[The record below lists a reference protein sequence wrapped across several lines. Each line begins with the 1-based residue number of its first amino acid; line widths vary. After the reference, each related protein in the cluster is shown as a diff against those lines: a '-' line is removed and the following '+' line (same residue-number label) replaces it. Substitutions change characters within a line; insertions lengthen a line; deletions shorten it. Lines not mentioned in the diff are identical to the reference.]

1 MTDFRKENLKDA
13 PWIESKASGGKKEL
27 IIQFEIHL

>member
-1 MTDFRKENLKDA
+1 MNDFRKENLKGA
-13 PWIESKASGGKKEL
+13 SWIESKAFGGKKEL